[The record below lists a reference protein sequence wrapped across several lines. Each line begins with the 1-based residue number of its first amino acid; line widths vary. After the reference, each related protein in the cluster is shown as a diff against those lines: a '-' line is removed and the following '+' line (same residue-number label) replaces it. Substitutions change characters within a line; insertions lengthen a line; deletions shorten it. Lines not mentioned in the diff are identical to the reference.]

1 MSPPCLGPS
10 EVISACYVSCMASDR
25 PPLDVPLGA
34 LAVAGADRATL
45 EAELEAAR
53 AEVAALRADA
63 AEDLA
68 AWLAGRPAIV
78 ALYRGR
84 VEGAQRHLAV
94 LEQRRF
100 AAEAELAAAAGRPDI
115 ERARLGAM
123 VAHAA
128 GRADAQRARLAE
140 LQAVAARIDRDDG

>member
-1 MSPPCLGPS
+1 
-10 EVISACYVSCMASDR
+10 MASDR
-25 PPLDVPLGA
+25 PALPVPLGA

-53 AEVAALRADA
+53 LEVATLRAAA

-68 AWLAGRPAIV
+68 AWLAGRAAV
-78 ALYRGR
+78 AALYRGR
-84 VEGAQRHLAV
+84 IADARRDLAV
-94 LEQRRF
+94 LDGRRA
-100 AAEAELAAAAGRPDI
+100 AAEGELATAAGRPDI
-115 ERARLGAM
+115 ERARLGAV

-140 LQAVAARIDRDDG
+140 LESIAARIERADG

>member
-1 MSPPCLGPS
+1 MFR
-10 EVISACYVSCMASDR
+10 CYVSRMASDR
-25 PPLDVPLGA
+25 PALPVPLGA

-53 AEVAALRADA
+53 SEVAALRADA

-68 AWLAGRPAIV
+68 AWLAGRAAV
-78 ALYRGR
+78 LALYRRRTDEARRQLGALDARR
-84 VEGAQRHLAV
+84 VAI
-94 LEQRRF
+94 
-100 AAEAELAAAAGRPDI
+100 EAELAAAAGRPDI
-115 ERARLGAM
+115 ERARLGAV

-140 LQAVAARIDRDDG
+140 LEAVAARIERGDG